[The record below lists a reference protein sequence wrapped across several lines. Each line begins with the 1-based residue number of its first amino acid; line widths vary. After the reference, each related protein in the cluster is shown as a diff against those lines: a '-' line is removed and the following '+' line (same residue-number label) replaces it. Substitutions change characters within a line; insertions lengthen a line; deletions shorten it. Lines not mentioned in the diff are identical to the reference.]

1 MKARTDQT
9 LEVLDIIW
17 RRRSAIAIFRVD
29 AEKEVARARGIEPA
43 TVHDKLIRQL
53 APAVGNS
60 AHFDRLVARWLG
72 DDPAPLQQAIAGH
85 IYHPIERERFD
96 EFFRTRLPTD
106 HALSRMPNDRPS

>member
-60 AHFDRLVARWLG
+60 AHFDRLIARWLG
-72 DDPAPLQQAIAGH
+72 DDPIPLRQAIAGRV
-85 IYHPIERERFD
+85 YRPIEQERFD
-96 EFFRTRLPTD
+96 EFFRACLRAD
-106 HALSRMPNDRPS
+106 HPFIRDA